1 MKNIFFV
8 LIVSLFISGCAFTTE
23 TVDIAYRSTS
33 SVTQYEG
40 ANEVVVNVSMKDSRG
55 VEGNKVSSKKN
66 GYGMET
72 APILASEAPTAT
84 IKRAIEDELRKRGFK
99 LGNDSSVNVS
109 ADLSRFWNDHKVGF
123 FAGDAVADFDMDVN
137 IIDKNGTSVFS
148 KSIVTQGIEKNI
160 QLMTGSNAKLALDKA
175 LENGINLLFDDQNF
189 VNALVSTY
197 KKNTQQAVIL
207 IRDENS
213 ISQPQTS
220 SKASAQS
227 VDGDYKKLGELKS
240 MYDQGLINKE
250 DYDNKRKK
258 LLNKSLD

>member
-1 MKNIFFV
+1 MKNLFFI

-23 TVDIAYRSTS
+23 TVDITYRSTS

-84 IKRAIEDELRKRGFK
+84 IKRAIEEELRKRGFK

-123 FAGDAVADFDMDVN
+123 FAGDAVADLDMDVN
-137 IIDKNGTSVFS
+137 IIDKNGTSVFN

-189 VNALVSTY
+189 VNALISTY
-197 KKNTQQAVIL
+197 KKNTKQIDNFVKG
-207 IRDENS
+207 ENS
-213 ISQPQTS
+213 FSQTQTS
-220 SKASAQS
+220 PQGSAQP
-227 VDGDYKKLGELKS
+227 VDSEYKKLGELKM
-240 MYDQGLINKE
+240 MYEQGLITKD
-250 DYDNKRKK
+250 DYDNKRKQ